1 MSGRAA
7 RRVLSGIAAHEEAPG
22 MTKRTLSAW
31 AIALA
36 LGASGWPRVALAASR
51 GGAPVAAT
59 SRAGSAPPP
68 QRPFSG
74 PSAALP
80 VPAGEPA
87 LEPGDLV
94 FQTSRSAQ
102 SLFIQ
107 RATSS
112 PWSHVGIVDVGPGGP
127 VVIEALG
134 KVSRT
139 PWRAF
144 RARGA
149 DGRVLVLRARG
160 LSAAARASAA
170 AAARAFLGRPYDAR
184 FGWSDDRIYCSELV
198 VKAYARGP
206 GVSLGALERLGSL
219 RIAGLEPVIAARWG
233 GPVPRELRLVTPA
246 RVAADHSL
254 TVVYGRR

>member
-1 MSGRAA
+1 MGRRAA
-7 RRVLSGIAAHEEAPG
+7 WRVLSGLAAHEEAPG
-22 MTKRTLSAW
+22 MTKRTLFAW

-36 LGASGWPRVALAASR
+36 LGASGWPRVA
-51 GGAPVAAT
+51 
-59 SRAGSAPPP
+59 RAGP
-68 QRPFSG
+68 SG
-74 PSAALP
+74 PLP
-80 VPAGEPA
+80 ILADEPA
-87 LEPGDLV
+87 VEPGDLV
-94 FQTSRSAQ
+94 FQTSRSTQ
-102 SLFIQ
+102 SRFIQ

-139 PWRAF
+139 SWRAF

-170 AAARAFLGRPYDAR
+170 GAARAFLGRPYDAR

-198 VKAYARGP
+198 VKAYAHGP
-206 GVSLGALERLGSL
+206 GVRLGALERLGSL
-219 RIAGLEPVIAARWG
+219 RIEGLEPVIAARWG
-233 GPVPRELRLVTPA
+233 GPVPRDLRLVTPA
-246 RVAADHSL
+246 RVAADRSL
-254 TVVYGRR
+254 GVVYGRR